1 MQMGASGD
9 TDKVRSRNEK
19 ATVLSAL
26 DGGACT
32 AHVILHWLVLY
43 MARAWQQPWSGLYTR
58 EAGP

>member
-43 MARAWQQPWSGLYTR
+43 MARAWQ
-58 EAGP
+58 